1 MTEVAD
7 RPRGESGAREG
18 ASGVAGP
25 WHSAICLLTLG
36 GLCLLVFC
44 SAQETLREQDRAIE
58 TLRDRCQAMEDQNE
72 AQRDSFGRLQVEAV
86 ALADAV
92 AEALED
98 DVRVDLGQSITPG
111 MNYCDWG
118 GRYGT
123 KASHKMIREL
133 ADVGIRKLV
142 LTPTHYQ
149 RRADSTEIYEDR
161 QHSREA
167 TTPTREQLESDI
179 RLAHELGMEVGLKL
193 HIDPE
198 DETPRGDI
206 ELKNEEDY
214 QKWLANYRQVLFEM
228 VDLAKAN
235 DVEHFY
241 VGCELSGV
249 VNYPHT
255 DHWRSLIRA
264 VRERFLPKE
273 PKLTFASQHT
283 NTYNIQF
290 WDELDYIGINTWPY
304 FKPSSE
310 LSIPALKKKWQS
322 VIFMVPDKQVGFF
335 DYVHFVA
342 RTFGRPVVLTEFGC
356 QSKSGAASQP
366 VIWNDGGKA
375 EPLVQAYFYEAFFEL
390 LREDMVKFARTH
402 PGEPYPII
410 GIDSWN
416 CVIGRSGPKDTDYT
430 IVGKPAAMLYRK
442 VFGRPRTG
450 PALDAGR

>member
-1 MTEVAD
+1 
-7 RPRGESGAREG
+7 
-18 ASGVAGP
+18 
-25 WHSAICLLTLG
+25 LLVLG
-36 GLCLLVFC
+36 GLCVFVFW
-44 SAQETLREQDRAIE
+44 SAQETLNEQDQAILA
-58 TLRDRCQAMEDQNE
+58 LRERCQAMEEQN
-72 AQRDSFGRLQVEAV
+72 AAARDSFDRLRVEAV

-92 AEALED
+92 QEAVEGDL
-98 DVRVDLGQSITPG
+98 RVDLGQVITPG

-118 GRYGT
+118 GRYGSDG
-123 KASHKMIREL
+123 SHRMIRYL

-142 LTPTHYQ
+142 LTPTYYQ
-149 RRADSTEIYEDR
+149 RQADSTEIYEDR

-167 TTPTREQLESDI
+167 ATPTREQLESDI

-206 ELKNEEDY
+206 ELKDGKDY
-214 QKWLANYRQVLFEM
+214 QKWLASYRRVLLEM

-255 DHWRSLIRA
+255 GEWRTLISA
-264 VRERFLPKE
+264 VRERFLPKK

-290 WDELDYIGINTWPY
+290 WDELDYIGINAWPY

-310 LSIPALKKKWQS
+310 LSIPALKKQWQS
-322 VIFMVPDKQVGFF
+322 VIFMVRDKQVGFF
-335 DYVHFVA
+335 DYVHFIA

-356 QSKSGAASQP
+356 QSKSGAATQP
-366 VIWNDGGKA
+366 VIWNDRGKA

-390 LREDMVKFARTH
+390 LREDMVTFARTH
-402 PGEPYPII
+402 PDEPYPIV
-410 GIDSWN
+410 GVDSWN
-416 CVIGRSGPKDTDYT
+416 CVIDRSGPKDTDYT
-430 IVGKPAAMLYRK
+430 IVGKPAEMLYRK
-442 VFGRPRTG
+442 VFGK
-450 PALDAGR
+450 AEN